1 MTYVP
6 KAAEFKVEGQPA
18 LPVPVRKWRP
28 RRPSK
33 RWLLALGAAVVLV
46 SGGAYGRYYWETG
59 RFLESTD
66 DAYVQADFTIVAPK
80 VSGYLREVLVED
92 NQPVKA
98 GQLLAQIDD
107 RDYAAAL
114 DQAKADVA
122 TAQADI
128 ENARAALALQQAVI
142 AQARATVEADQATLT
157 FAEQDNTR
165 YSDLAN
171 RGSGTIQMAQQ
182 ALSRRDTARAALAR
196 DTAAESTAEQQVGIP
211 QAQLVK
217 AEATFQHNLGG
228 FCGTDAPARAF
239 FIWKRLPSY

>member
-66 DAYVQADFTIVAPK
+66 DAYVQADSTIVAPK

-107 RDYAAAL
+107 RDYAAVL
-114 DQAKADVA
+114 DQAKANVA

-142 AQARATVEADQATLT
+142 AQARATVEADQATL
-157 FAEQDNTR
+157 
-165 YSDLAN
+165 
-171 RGSGTIQMAQQ
+171 
-182 ALSRRDTARAALAR
+182 
-196 DTAAESTAEQQVGIP
+196 IP
-211 QAQLVK
+211 
-217 AEATFQHNLGG
+217 F
-228 FCGTDAPARAF
+228 P
-239 FIWKRLPSY
+239 